1 MQSDQIKT
9 QAVPSHVLLPNKRTT
24 PAQRV
29 KSAARAD
36 STSFREQPRTEYACT
51 SWRLAYWQQQTRT
64 TSGISPYVQCIH
76 AQHTTR
82 QETQCAQGKTFV
94 HNTRSCRSHRLHAT
108 AGHLVRGPVCFS
120 VSLNWST
127 RSDFSL
133 PGTKGWLC
141 VHVPARL
148 TTGSE
153 YCTTYNWHKE
163 NSSTGPCMLWSQDRA
178 TLGTYT
184 SFSRCP

>member
-1 MQSDQIKT
+1 MYCC
-9 QAVPSHVLLPNKRTT
+9 RTNA
-24 PAQRV
+24 PLQLSASSQLRAQTAQV
-29 KSAARAD
+29 SENNLAQNTRA
-36 STSFREQPRTEYACT
+36 
-51 SWRLAYWQQQTRT
+51 LAGDLHIGSNRR
-64 TSGISPYVQCIH
+64 
-76 AQHTTR
+76 AQHPVYHHMCNASMLN
-82 QETQCAQGKTFV
+82 TQRDKKHSVLRA
-94 HNTRSCRSHRLHAT
+94 RPSCTIRDTVAASGCILQ
-108 AGHLVRGPVCFS
+108 LVTWSGPPTGPVCFS